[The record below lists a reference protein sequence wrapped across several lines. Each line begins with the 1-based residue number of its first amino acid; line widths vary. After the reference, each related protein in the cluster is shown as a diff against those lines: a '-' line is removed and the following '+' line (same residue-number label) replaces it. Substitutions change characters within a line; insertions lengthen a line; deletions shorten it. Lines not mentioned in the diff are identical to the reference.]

1 MNWSEKID
9 FILDSDLK
17 CKNIY
22 FNDKKGQI
30 LISYWDTKKCKLYK
44 YSDLLQGS
52 VNSEEKLETR
62 YESHK
67 FRWGILGSL
76 FGNLLGTF
84 IGVLHAQNHPKEYK
98 ERFLYNPSVT
108 LMFRDGALYQC
119 YLYKGK
125 LQRYSIR
132 RECIKEK
139 IEEFNSKTFKIEY
152 NQL

>member
-1 MNWSEKID
+1 M
-9 FILDSDLK
+9 
-17 CKNIY
+17 
-22 FNDKKGQI
+22 
-30 LISYWDTKKCKLYK
+30 
-44 YSDLLQGS
+44 
-52 VNSEEKLETR
+52 
-62 YESHK
+62 
-67 FRWGILGSL
+67 
-76 FGNLLGTF
+76 
-84 IGVLHAQNHPKEYK
+84 HAQNHPKEYK

>member
-1 MNWSEKID
+1 MNWNEKID

-22 FNDKKGQI
+22 FK
-30 LISYWDTKKCKLYK
+30 
-44 YSDLLQGS
+44 
-52 VNSEEKLETR
+52 TR
-62 YESHK
+62 YKSHK

-84 IGVLHAQNHPKEYK
+84 IGVLYAQNHPKEYK

-108 LMFRDGALYQC
+108 LMFRDGTLYQC

-132 RECIKEK
+132 GECIKEK